1 MEYNIMLLMK
11 LESRE
16 KFAFLQLAH
25 YLARVDNSFG
35 KEEEEVILE
44 YCDEMGIENID
55 SFDMENFN
63 LEATLNNFKS
73 KRSKK
78 IVVLELMILVH
89 IDSVFNINEQILIE
103 KISQNFGIETKDLN
117 DFSSWGKSVAKLYEV
132 AKVYM
137 SDDYEELIS

>member
-1 MEYNIMLLMK
+1 
-11 LESRE
+11 
-16 KFAFLQLAH
+16 LAH
-25 YLARVDNSFG
+25 YLARVDNNFG

-55 SFDMENFN
+55 SFDMDSFN

-73 KRSKK
+73 QRSRK

-103 KISQNFGIETKDLN
+103 KISQNFGISTKDLN

>member
-1 MEYNIMLLMK
+1 ML
-11 LESRE
+11 
-16 KFAFLQLAH
+16 FLQLAH
-25 YLARVDNSFG
+25 YLARVDNNFG

-55 SFDMENFN
+55 SFDMDSFN

-73 KRSKK
+73 QRSRK

-103 KISQNFGIETKDLN
+103 KISQNFGISTKDLN

>member
-1 MEYNIMLLMK
+1 MLLMK
-11 LESRE
+11 LEARE
-16 KFAFLQLAH
+16 KICFLQLAH
-25 YLARVDNSFG
+25 YLARVDNNFG
-35 KEEEEVILE
+35 KEEEKVILE

-55 SFDMENFN
+55 SFDMDSFN

-73 KRSKK
+73 QRSRK

-103 KISQNFGIETKDLN
+103 KISQNFGISTKDLN

>member
-1 MEYNIMLLMK
+1 MLLMK
-11 LESRE
+11 LEARE

-25 YLARVDNSFG
+25 YLSRFYNNFG

-55 SFDMENFN
+55 SFDMDSFN

-73 KRSKK
+73 QRSRK

-103 KISQNFGIETKDLN
+103 KISQNFGISTKDLN

-137 SDDYEELIS
+137 SDDYEELIT

>member
-1 MEYNIMLLMK
+1 M
-11 LESRE
+11 
-16 KFAFLQLAH
+16 AH
-25 YLARVDNSFG
+25 YLARVDNNFG

-55 SFDMENFN
+55 SFDMDSFN

-73 KRSKK
+73 QRSRK

-103 KISQNFGIETKDLN
+103 KISQNFGISTKDLN

>member
-1 MEYNIMLLMK
+1 MLLMK
-11 LESRE
+11 LEARE

-35 KEEEEVILE
+35 REEEEVILE

-55 SFDMENFN
+55 SFDMDNFN

-73 KRSKK
+73 QRSKK

-103 KISQNFGIETKDLN
+103 KISQNFGIGNKDLD
-117 DFSSWGKSVAKLYEV
+117 DFSSWGKSVAKLYEI

>member
-1 MEYNIMLLMK
+1 MLLMK

-16 KFAFLQLAH
+16 KFAFLQLAQ

>member
-1 MEYNIMLLMK
+1 MK
-11 LESRE
+11 LEARE

-25 YLARVDNSFG
+25 YLARVDNNFG

-55 SFDMENFN
+55 SFDMDSFN

-73 KRSKK
+73 RRSRK

-103 KISQNFGIETKDLN
+103 KISQNFGISTKDLN

>member
-1 MEYNIMLLMK
+1 MLLMK

-55 SFDMENFN
+55 SFDMESFN

>member
-1 MEYNIMLLMK
+1 MLLMK
-11 LESRE
+11 LEARE

-25 YLARVDNSFG
+25 YLARVDNNFG

-73 KRSKK
+73 QRSRK

-103 KISQNFGIETKDLN
+103 KISQNFGISTKDLN

>member
-1 MEYNIMLLMK
+1 MLLMK

-25 YLARVDNSFG
+25 YLARVDNNFG

-55 SFDMENFN
+55 SFDMDNFN

>member
-1 MEYNIMLLMK
+1 MLLMK
-11 LESRE
+11 LEARE

>member
-1 MEYNIMLLMK
+1 MLLMK
-11 LESRE
+11 LEARE

-25 YLARVDNSFG
+25 YLARVDNNFG

-55 SFDMENFN
+55 SFDMDSFN

-73 KRSKK
+73 QRSRK

-103 KISQNFGIETKDLN
+103 KISQNFGISTKDLN
-117 DFSSWGKSVAKLYEV
+117 DFSFWGKSVAKLYEV

>member
-1 MEYNIMLLMK
+1 MLLMK

-55 SFDMENFN
+55 SFDMDSFN

-103 KISQNFGIETKDLN
+103 KISQNFGIRTKDLN

>member
-1 MEYNIMLLMK
+1 MLLMK
-11 LESRE
+11 LEARE

-25 YLARVDNSFG
+25 YLARVDNNFG

-55 SFDMENFN
+55 SFAIDSFN

-73 KRSKK
+73 QRSRK

-103 KISQNFGIETKDLN
+103 KISQNFGISTKDLN

>member
-1 MEYNIMLLMK
+1 MLLMK
-11 LESRE
+11 LEARE

-25 YLARVDNSFG
+25 YLARVDNNFG
-35 KEEEEVILE
+35 REEEEVILE

-55 SFDMENFN
+55 SFDMDNFN

-73 KRSKK
+73 QRSKK

-103 KISQNFGIETKDLN
+103 KISQNFGIGTKDLN

>member
-1 MEYNIMLLMK
+1 MK
-11 LESRE
+11 LEARE

-25 YLARVDNSFG
+25 YLARVDNNFG

-55 SFDMENFN
+55 SFDMDSFN

-73 KRSKK
+73 QRSRK

-103 KISQNFGIETKDLN
+103 KISQNFGISTKDLN

>member
-1 MEYNIMLLMK
+1 MLLMK
-11 LESRE
+11 LEARE

-25 YLARVDNSFG
+25 YLARVDNNFG

-44 YCDEMGIENID
+44 YCHEMGIENID
-55 SFDMENFN
+55 SFDMDSFN

-73 KRSKK
+73 QRSRK

-103 KISQNFGIETKDLN
+103 KISQNFGISTKDLN

>member
-1 MEYNIMLLMK
+1 MK
-11 LESRE
+11 LEARE

-25 YLARVDNSFG
+25 YLARVDNNFG

-55 SFDMENFN
+55 SFDMDSFN

>member
-1 MEYNIMLLMK
+1 MK

-73 KRSKK
+73 QRSRK

-103 KISQNFGIETKDLN
+103 KISQNFGISTKDLN

>member
-1 MEYNIMLLMK
+1 MLLMK

-55 SFDMENFN
+55 SFDMDSFN

-73 KRSKK
+73 QRSRK

>member
-1 MEYNIMLLMK
+1 MLLMK
-11 LESRE
+11 LEARE

-25 YLARVDNSFG
+25 YLARVDNNFG

-55 SFDMENFN
+55 SFDMDSFN
-63 LEATLNNFKS
+63 LEVTLNCFIS
-73 KRSKK
+73 QRSRK

-103 KISQNFGIETKDLN
+103 KISQNFGISTKDLN

>member
-1 MEYNIMLLMK
+1 MK
-11 LESRE
+11 LEARE

-25 YLARVDNSFG
+25 YLARVDNNFG

-44 YCDEMGIENID
+44 YCDQMGIENID
-55 SFDMENFN
+55 SFDMDSFN

-103 KISQNFGIETKDLN
+103 KISQNFGISTKDLN

>member
-1 MEYNIMLLMK
+1 MK
-11 LESRE
+11 LESRA
-16 KFAFLQLAH
+16 KFASLQLAH